1 MTGASPVEEK
11 SWGSSVA
18 VSLCSGG
25 GEDEKQRNSR
35 LKDRGECRDS
45 RNRSDL
51 LADSLRKAPVLWRA
65 LRMLICSV
73 SQAVL
78 DYLVRGFAYFDRGR
92 RCQGNSHVIG
102 CLV

>member
-11 SWGSSVA
+11 KLGKFRRYFFVFWWRRGRKA
-18 VSLCSGG
+18 EELTA
-25 GEDEKQRNSR
+25 Q
-35 LKDRGECRDS
+35 DRGECRDS

-73 SQAVL
+73 SQALL
-78 DYLVRGFAYFDRGR
+78 DYLVRGFAYFDMRPALPG
-92 RCQGNSHVIG
+92 
-102 CLV
+102 